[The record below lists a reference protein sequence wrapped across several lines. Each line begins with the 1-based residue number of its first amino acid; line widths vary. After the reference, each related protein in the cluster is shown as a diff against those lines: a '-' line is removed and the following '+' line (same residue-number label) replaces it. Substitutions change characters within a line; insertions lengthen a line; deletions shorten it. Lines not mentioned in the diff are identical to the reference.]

1 MKERY
6 ILRYDL
12 RMKAGSEDAEVLVY
26 GGIVSRKW
34 NKDDPDVT
42 AKDFDAMLKDAKA
55 KGAKRLNL
63 RINSGGG
70 SVYQAVAMRAMLMSA
85 GFDSITVNIEG
96 LCASAATLLACVP
109 DATVR
114 MHGGSMYMIHN
125 PSGGVWGNASD
136 MEHEAEILRKMEA
149 DFADMYAQRS
159 GKDAQNV
166 RALMDAETWFT
177 AKEAVENGFA
187 DECVEGGEQAACV
200 APEELE
206 AMREIYA
213 HVPEMTV
220 RIEPP
225 ANSAAG
231 SSENTQNEEQEDR
244 GMEIKD
250 ITQEQLNAEN
260 PALCASI
267 ATAAVEAE
275 RARIAEIDELTM
287 PGYEAMAAQA
297 KADGTSALD
306 FHKMVVKAQKQ
317 KGATFMQQRAQE
329 TAKAAKVTGGAT
341 SDVDGKNERE
351 MEAGAK
357 ETAEFAKEFMN
368 SEMGGM
374 F

>member
-1 MKERY
+1 MSRQQY

-12 RMKAGSEDAEVLVY
+12 RMDAGSEDAEVMVY
-26 GGIVSRKW
+26 GGIVSEKW
-34 NKDDPDVT
+34 DKDDPNVT

-55 KGAKRLNL
+55 KGARRLNL

-70 SVYQAVAMRAMLMSA
+70 SVYQAVAMRAMVMSA
-85 GFDSITVNIEG
+85 GFDRVTVNIEG
-96 LCASAATLLACVP
+96 LCASAATLLTCVP
-109 DATVR
+109 GANVR

-125 PSGGVWGNASD
+125 PLSAVYGSASD
-136 MEHEAEILRKMEA
+136 MEREAEVLRKMEG
-149 DFADMYAQRS
+149 DFADIYAQRS
-159 GKDAQNV
+159 GKDAQDV

-177 AKEAVENGFA
+177 AREAVENGFA
-187 DECVEGGEQAACV
+187 DECVEGGEQVACV

-220 RIEPP
+220 RPEPQAP
-225 ANSAAG
+225 AAG
-231 SSENTQNEEQEDR
+231 SSEHNQNEEEEDR

-260 PALCASI
+260 PTLCASI

-275 RARIAEIDELTM
+275 RKRIAEIDELTM

-306 FHKMVVKAQKQ
+306 FHKLIVRAQKE
-317 KGATFMQQRAQE
+317 KGAQFMAQRAQE
-329 TAKAAKVTGGAT
+329 TARAAEVTGGAPG
-341 SDVDGKNERE
+341 DVDDEPEAEYQRFGKE
-351 MEAGAK
+351 MAELARGA
-357 ETAEFAKEFMN
+357 TPGDGSMY
-368 SEMGGM
+368 
-374 F
+374 